1 MAQKRAARK
10 TGRKQQNAVQ
20 RLYRETTGEL
30 RKVNW
35 PTRKEATNL
44 TIIVLVVILV
54 MVVIL
59 GSLDSLFTY
68 LLSLIVG
75 G

>member
-1 MAQKRAARK
+1 MAQKRAVRK
-10 TGRKQQNAVQ
+10 SGRKKQNAIQ

-35 PTRKEATNL
+35 PTRREATNL
-44 TIIVLVVILV
+44 TIIVLVVIVV

-75 G
+75 V